1 MRLRT
6 CACAVPRQ
14 LGASR
19 NAWSL
24 QIEDSMPITFT
35 PISNSPTWSGSSWQI
50 SNDDEL
56 ALLVA
61 NVALGQSH
69 FAKRILIET
78 GFRSPTPSSSTL
90 EGAVRLLTANN
101 PKEPY
106 HRDGWLFQVISWIAA
121 HLQKPDGL
129 IMEPHMI
136 HAHKGFDGI
145 HVHVD
150 GATGQVQRVVI
161 CEEKAT
167 KNPRKMVSRIWD
179 EFKDMESG
187 DSDHRLLS
195 EVIMILRLAPGINLD
210 NAIENLIW
218 KNKRAYRVAITVPN
232 GANYS
237 TLFEGY
243 DAVVTGDVAKRGS
256 EVLPL
261 ADMRDW
267 MAAISG
273 KAINYAKKLVK
284 ADV

>member
-1 MRLRT
+1 
-6 CACAVPRQ
+6 
-14 LGASR
+14 
-19 NAWSL
+19 
-24 QIEDSMPITFT
+24 MPITFT
-35 PISNSPTWSGSSWQI
+35 PISSSPTWSGSSWQI

-56 ALLVA
+56 ARLVA
-61 NVALGQSH
+61 RVALGQSH
-69 FAKRILIET
+69 FAKRILVET

-90 EGAVRLLTANN
+90 EGAVRLLSASN

-121 HLQKPDGL
+121 HLQQPGGL

-150 GATGQVQRVVI
+150 GTTGQVERVVI

-167 KNPRKMVSRIWD
+167 KNPRKMVSRIWE
-179 EFKDMESG
+179 EFKDMENG

-195 EVIMILRLAPGINLD
+195 EVIMILRLSPAIDLD
-210 NAIENLIW
+210 KAIENLVW
-218 KNKRAYRVAITVPN
+218 KNRRAYRVAITVPN

-237 TLFEGY
+237 QLFDGY
-243 DAVVTGDVAKRGS
+243 DAVVAGDVAKRGS

-261 ADMRDW
+261 TDMRDW
-267 MAAISG
+267 MAALST
-273 KAINYAKKLVK
+273 KAINHAEKLVE
-284 ADV
+284 ANV